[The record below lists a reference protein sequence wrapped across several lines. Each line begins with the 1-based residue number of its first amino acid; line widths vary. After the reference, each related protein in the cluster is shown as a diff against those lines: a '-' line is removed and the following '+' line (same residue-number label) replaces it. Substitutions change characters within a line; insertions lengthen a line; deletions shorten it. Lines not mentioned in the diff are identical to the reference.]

1 MPPRLE
7 RIDHIHVFV
16 SDRAAAERWYREVL
30 GLCRVPELEFWAR
43 DGGPLTVQDPSGSV
57 HLALFERPP
66 QPCRSTIAL
75 AASAPEFIAWQAHLS
90 KMLEQPLQAV
100 DHQVSWSLY
109 FTDPDGNPWE
119 ITSYA
124 YDALAA
130 QLDPGQAVAG

>member
-1 MPPRLE
+1 MPPALD

-16 SDRAAAERWYREVL
+16 SDRTASEHWYRDVL
-30 GLCRVPELEFWAR
+30 GFRRVPELEFWAP
-43 DGGPLTVQDPSGSV
+43 DGGPLTLQDPSGSV

-75 AASAPEFIAWQAHLS
+75 AASLQAFIAWQVHLS
-90 KMLEQPLQAV
+90 HVLGQPVQAI

-109 FTDPDGNPWE
+109 FADPDGNPYE

-124 YDALAA
+124 YDGLATRLRTPA
-130 QLDPGQAVAG
+130 AS